1 MHTSTAMADVAA
13 PVHREEALGEHAS
26 SDRHSAAGDDDAS
39 VVSLAGRIHG
49 MNDDDS
55 KMVQGLLT
63 QFQSI
68 GMIPPVGPIVIPKLT
83 LFLTN
88 SELDNLNL
96 NLEVNDV
103 LDISFNNGHI
113 SIRRSNEG
121 S

>member
-1 MHTSTAMADVAA
+1 MNVK
-13 PVHREEALGEHAS
+13 VHRIS
-26 SDRHSAAGDDDAS
+26 SIADPETGSEGKQIELIES
-39 VVSLAGRIHG
+39 RIRGPKRFLHG
-49 MNDDDS
+49 MNDDDN
-55 KMVQGLLT
+55 KMVQGILT

-88 SELDNLNL
+88 SELDDLNL
-96 NLEVNDV
+96 NFEVNDV

>member
-1 MHTSTAMADVAA
+1 MNVK
-13 PVHREEALGEHAS
+13 VHRIS
-26 SDRHSAAGDDDAS
+26 SITDPETGSEGKQIELIES
-39 VVSLAGRIHG
+39 RIRGSKRFLHG

-55 KMVQGLLT
+55 KMVQGILT

-96 NLEVNDV
+96 NFD
-103 LDISFNNGHI
+103 
-113 SIRRSNEG
+113 
-121 S
+121 